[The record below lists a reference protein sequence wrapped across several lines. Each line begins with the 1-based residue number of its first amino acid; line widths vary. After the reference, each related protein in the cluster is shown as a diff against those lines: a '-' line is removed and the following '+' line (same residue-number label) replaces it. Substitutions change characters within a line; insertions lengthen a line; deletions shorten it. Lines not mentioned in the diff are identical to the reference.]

1 VNQEQRELY
10 KTLLGVGGRILK
22 GKFGVVRHV
31 IKMDQT
37 RVAKKKS
44 CKA

>member
-10 KTLLGVGGRILK
+10 KTLLGGRILK
-22 GKFGVVRHV
+22 GKVGVVRHV